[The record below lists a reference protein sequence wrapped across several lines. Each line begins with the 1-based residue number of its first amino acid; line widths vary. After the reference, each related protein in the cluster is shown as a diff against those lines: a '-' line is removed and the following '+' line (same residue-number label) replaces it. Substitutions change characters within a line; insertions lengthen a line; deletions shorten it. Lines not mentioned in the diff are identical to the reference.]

1 MSIHPTAVVS
11 PGARIGAGVSI
22 GAFTVVEDGVEIG
35 DGCRIGPH
43 VSLLRY
49 TKLGANC
56 RVHDGAVLGDLPQD
70 LAFKDAVSFVEIGP
84 GTTIREHVT
93 VHRGTKENTVTRT
106 GADCFL
112 MANSHLAHN
121 VQLGR
126 RVILANGVL
135 LAGYVEVGDG
145 AFLSGNLAVHQFV
158 RMGRL
163 AMAGGGGTITK
174 DVPPFCMTANS
185 AYNRLVGLNSVG
197 LRRAGMPADER
208 MALRRAFRSLF
219 LQRVSVRA
227 AAQELI
233 RENREGPVREIA
245 DFILSSKRGICAHRG
260 RDRLP
265 DDESPDA

>member
-1 MSIHPTAVVS
+1 MNIHPTAVVS
-11 PGARIGAGVSI
+11 PGARIGAGVRI
-22 GAFTVVEDGVEIG
+22 GAFAVVEDGVEIG

-43 VSLLRY
+43 VSILRY

-56 RVHDGAVLGDLPQD
+56 CVHDGAVLGDLPQD

-84 GTTIREHVT
+84 GTVIREHVT

-121 VQLGR
+121 VQLGS

-158 RMGRL
+158 RIGRL
-163 AMAGGGGTITK
+163 AMGGGGGTLTK
-174 DVPPFCMTANS
+174 DVPPFCMTATG

-197 LRRAGMPADER
+197 LRRAGMPSEDR
-208 MALRRAFRSLF
+208 LGLRRAFRSLF
-219 LQRVSVRA
+219 RQGVSPRAVAGVLVREH
-227 AAQELI
+227 QD
-233 RENREGPVREIA
+233 GPVREIA
-245 DFILSSKRGICAHRG
+245 DFILSSKRGICANRG

-265 DDESPDA
+265 DEGTPDA